1 MKSKSAGEFFY
12 LIFCLGCLK
21 MSEKCLK
28 WLIMLSNFKLML
40 ELGNLNEKSG

>member
-21 MSEKCLK
+21 LSEKCLK
-28 WLIMLSNFKLML
+28 WLIKVTLS
-40 ELGNLNEKSG
+40 